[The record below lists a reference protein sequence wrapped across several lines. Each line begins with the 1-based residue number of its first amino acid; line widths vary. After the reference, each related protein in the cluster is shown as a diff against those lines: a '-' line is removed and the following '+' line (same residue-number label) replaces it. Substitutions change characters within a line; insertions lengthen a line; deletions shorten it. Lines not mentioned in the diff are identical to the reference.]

1 MPQVDTHLL
10 ASRDGYKTF
19 ARTPS
24 VTPQELRE
32 LEELVYGQPDDASVY
47 AALTSQSTA
56 MLRRFRSTGRY
67 ALSRI
72 VQGDRDSAGRETI
85 AVCTMIFTTAQY
97 QVIARG
103 DLWRMLHSAQLWAV
117 DLFRSGQTLA
127 LPEMSPVRRT
137 ITASDVTIFDAWMA
151 ARGRQNAV
159 AMIGANPASHQAI
172 ITLLQ
177 VLAEKD
183 LLELTWGCRLF
194 SLPSSISVASIAQRG
209 VEQNSRRVVVTPSTS
224 PTTSYGKCALALVGT
239 NGWLTSVIATP
250 VVSPKPALVVHE
262 AASREDGAPS
272 SWAKKKY
279 GRQNRFLTEAG
290 GTLLSADTYS
300 LPNLTSKKSICY
312 MIAGLLAILVIFSAL
327 LLITQ
332 FQASQEV
339 REQNFL
345 AQGAAKTACAEGEKA
360 VTANTSEEARAFAG
374 AAEAAAITSRSAAD
388 SAAKA
393 NKNSG
398 FFIVSKENDDA
409 QKAADNAKACAD
421 QAKNTEREQAQAD
434 IVTIQKN
441 IAIDEAKRAEE
452 AEGLTKDAQNSE
464 EKITSSTVADDAAKA
479 AQIAVDAA
487 KAAIGK
493 AGKYAV
499 QKNLD
504 DAQSAAQRARLAADR
519 AKTAAEQANDTVPKQ
534 SESPSIEPSTPEAS
548 IPTISTPAPQSPWNT
563 NYYIEQLKN
572 GLIKLGTCT
581 ETDIDK
587 TIGEINV
594 TILEMGEYKP
604 EEINKQVFA
613 GGKLEKAEAYNK
625 LLFIFQWTCAVLDN
639 SDRPA
644 TSQTKTI
651 WNNLTNVGTPRK
663 NLDRPKS
670 ADVQQ
675 ILEFFAHISNASIT
689 DSAIKTPAGTLSSE
703 EQANSLKNPDRV
715 TFQYDIMAPCIKFT
729 GDPINLDDLLIGNKF
744 LDMPFYSVVLIFH
757 EQFEL
762 LFKSRIEW
770 TVAYSK
776 QLKDDSE
783 SAQRENDIVRVREN
797 ASVRMRFPWEKI
809 VTTTDEKVLKIIDSC
824 KLSKL
829 AEISLIKQDLD
840 KLCKDAKN
848 SN

>member
-85 AVCTMIFTTAQY
+85 AVCTMIFTAAQY

-239 NGWLTSVIATP
+239 NGWLTSVIAAP
-250 VVSPKPALVVHE
+250 VVSPKPAQFVHE

-272 SWAKKKY
+272 SWAMKKY

-300 LPNLTSKKSICY
+300 LPDLTSKKSICY
-312 MIAGLLAILVIFSAL
+312 MIAGLLAILVIFGAF

-339 REQNFL
+339 REQNVL

-398 FFIVSKENDDA
+398 FFVVSKENDDA

-452 AEGLTKDAQNSE
+452 AEGLTKDAQTYQ

-479 AQIAVDAA
+479 AKIAADTA
-487 KAAIGK
+487 KDAIGK

-519 AKTAAEQANDTVPKQ
+519 AKAAAEQANDTVPKQ
-534 SESPSIEPSTPEAS
+534 SDSPSIEPSTPEAS
-548 IPTISTPAPQSPWNT
+548 IPAISTPVPLKPWDT
-563 NYYIEQLKN
+563 KSYIDKLKK
-572 GLIKLGTCT
+572 GLEKLGVCT

-587 TIGEINV
+587 TIGDIQV
-594 TILEMGEYKP
+594 TIDEMGKYEQGD
-604 EEINKQVFA
+604 INKQVFA
-613 GGKLEKAEAYNK
+613 GDSQVKKTEYND
-625 LLFIFQWTCAVLDN
+625 LLFVFRWTLEVLDA
-639 SDRPA
+639 SDRIPLDKIQSIWKIL
-644 TSQTKTI
+644 TTVSQKDSRP
-651 WNNLTNVGTPRK
+651 NPECVGYIEDFFT
-663 NLDRPKS
+663 
-670 ADVQQ
+670 Q
-675 ILEFFAHISNASIT
+675 IVSASIT
-689 DSAIKTPAGTLSSE
+689 DSAIKTPAGTLSPK
-703 EQANSLKNPDRV
+703 EQANSLKNPDRC
-715 TFQYDIMAPCIKFT
+715 TFQYNIKAPCNNFT
-729 GDPINLDDLLIGNKF
+729 GDPINLDDLLKGNEF
-744 LDMPFYSVVLIFH
+744 LKMPFYSVVLIFH

-762 LFKSRIEW
+762 LFDSRINIAKKIAE
-770 TVAYSK
+770 AKNDSK
-776 QLKDDSE
+776 SERAEKHFPCDKLNTEILKKIE
-783 SAQRENDIVRVREN
+783 TIKLEKLIVI
-797 ASVRMRFPWEKI
+797 S
-809 VTTTDEKVLKIIDSC
+809 LKIRELNLLCNDS
-824 KLSKL
+824 KK
-829 AEISLIKQDLD
+829 
-840 KLCKDAKN
+840 

>member
-85 AVCTMIFTTAQY
+85 AVCTMIFTAAQY

-117 DLFRSGQTLA
+117 DLFRSGQPIA
-127 LPEMSPVRRT
+127 LPDMSPVRRT

-239 NGWLTSVIATP
+239 NGWLTSVIAAP
-250 VVSPKPALVVHE
+250 VVSPKPAQFVHE
-262 AASREDGAPS
+262 AASREDRAPS
-272 SWAKKKY
+272 SWAMKKY

-300 LPNLTSKKSICY
+300 LPDLTSKKSICY
-312 MIAGLLAILVIFSAL
+312 MIAGLLAILVIFGAF

-339 REQNFL
+339 REQNVL

-398 FFIVSKENDDA
+398 FFVVSNENDDA
-409 QKAADNAKACAD
+409 QKAADNAKACSD

-452 AEGLTKDAQNSE
+452 AEGLTKDAQTYQ

-479 AQIAVDAA
+479 AKIAADTA
-487 KAAIGK
+487 KDAIGK

-534 SESPSIEPSTPEAS
+534 SDSPSIEPSTPEAS
-548 IPTISTPAPQSPWNT
+548 IPATSTPVPLKLWDTQF
-563 NYYIEQLKN
+563 YIEELKN
-572 GLIKLGTCT
+572 GLKKLGTCT
-581 ETDIDK
+581 ETEIVK
-587 TIGEINV
+587 TIGDIQV
-594 TILEMGEYKP
+594 TIDEMGKYEQGD
-604 EEINKQVFA
+604 INKQVFA
-613 GGKLEKAEAYNK
+613 GDSQAKKTKYND
-625 LLFIFQWTCAVLDN
+625 LLFVFRWTWEVLEN
-639 SDRPA
+639 SALLERIALDKIQSIWKILTTVSQKDLRPDPEC
-644 TSQTKTI
+644 
-651 WNNLTNVGTPRK
+651 VGYIEDFFK
-663 NLDRPKS
+663 
-670 ADVQQ
+670 Q
-675 ILEFFAHISNASIT
+675 IVSASIT
-689 DSAIKTPAGTLSSE
+689 DSAINTPAGTGPSTNE
-703 EQANSLKNPDRV
+703 ENSLGDLNPCTFKYIPMTCMKV
-715 TFQYDIMAPCIKFT
+715 TD
-729 GDPINLDDLLIGNKF
+729 DPIRLDDLLLKEKEF
-744 LDMPFYSVVLIFH
+744 LEMPFYSVVLIFH
-757 EQFEL
+757 EQFEA
-762 LFKSRIEW
+762 LFDSRIII
-770 TVAYSK
+770 AK
-776 QLKDDSE
+776 
-783 SAQRENDIVRVREN
+783 
-797 ASVRMRFPWEKI
+797 KI
-809 VTTTDEKVLKIIDSC
+809 P
-824 KLSKL
+824 
-829 AEISLIKQDLD
+829 
-840 KLCKDAKN
+840 DAKN
-848 SN
+848 DSKSESKRAVKQFPCDKLNTNILKKIENIKLEKLNVISLKIRELNSLCNDSKKSN

>member
-85 AVCTMIFTTAQY
+85 AVCTMIFTAAQY

-117 DLFRSGQTLA
+117 DLFRSGQPIA
-127 LPEMSPVRRT
+127 LPDMSPVRRT

-239 NGWLTSVIATP
+239 NGWLTSVIAAP
-250 VVSPKPALVVHE
+250 VVSPKPAQFVHE
-262 AASREDGAPS
+262 AASREDRAPS
-272 SWAKKKY
+272 SWAMKKY

-300 LPNLTSKKSICY
+300 LPDLTSKKSICY
-312 MIAGLLAILVIFSAL
+312 MIAGLLAILVIFGAF

-339 REQNFL
+339 REQNVL
-345 AQGAAKTACAEGEKA
+345 AQSAAKTACAEGEKA

-421 QAKNTEREQAQAD
+421 QAKNTEVEQAQAD

-487 KAAIGK
+487 KEAIGK

-519 AKTAAEQANDTVPKQ
+519 AKAAAEQANDTVRKQ
-534 SESPSIEPSTPEAS
+534 SDSPSIEPSTPEAS
-548 IPTISTPAPQSPWNT
+548 IPATSTPVPLKLWDTQF
-563 NYYIEQLKN
+563 YIEELKN
-572 GLIKLGTCT
+572 GLKKLGTCT
-581 ETDIDK
+581 ETEIVK
-587 TIGEINV
+587 TIGDIQV
-594 TILEMGEYKP
+594 TIDEMGKYEQGD
-604 EEINKQVFA
+604 INKQVFA
-613 GGKLEKAEAYNK
+613 GDSQAKKTKYND
-625 LLFIFQWTCAVLDN
+625 LLFVFRWTWEVLEN
-639 SDRPA
+639 SALLERIALDKIQSIWKILTTVSQKDLRPDPEC
-644 TSQTKTI
+644 
-651 WNNLTNVGTPRK
+651 VGYIEDFFK
-663 NLDRPKS
+663 
-670 ADVQQ
+670 Q
-675 ILEFFAHISNASIT
+675 IVSASIT
-689 DSAIKTPAGTLSSE
+689 DSAINTPAGTGPSTNE
-703 EQANSLKNPDRV
+703 ENSLGDLNPCTFKYIPMPCMKV
-715 TFQYDIMAPCIKFT
+715 TD
-729 GDPINLDDLLIGNKF
+729 DPIRLDDLLLKEKEF
-744 LDMPFYSVVLIFH
+744 LEMPFYSVVLIFH
-757 EQFEL
+757 EQFEA
-762 LFKSRIEW
+762 LFDSRIII
-770 TVAYSK
+770 AK
-776 QLKDDSE
+776 
-783 SAQRENDIVRVREN
+783 
-797 ASVRMRFPWEKI
+797 KI
-809 VTTTDEKVLKIIDSC
+809 P
-824 KLSKL
+824 
-829 AEISLIKQDLD
+829 
-840 KLCKDAKN
+840 DAKN
-848 SN
+848 DSKSESKRAVKQFPCDKLNTNILKKIENIKLEKLNVISLKIRELNSLCNDSKKSN

>member
-85 AVCTMIFTTAQY
+85 AVCTMIFTAAQY

-103 DLWRMLHSAQLWAV
+103 DLWRMLHSSQLWAV

-250 VVSPKPALVVHE
+250 VVSPKPAQFVHE

-272 SWAKKKY
+272 SWAMKKY

-300 LPNLTSKKSICY
+300 LPDLTSKKSICY
-312 MIAGLLAILVIFSAL
+312 MIAGLLAILVIFGAF

-339 REQNFL
+339 REQNVL

-398 FFIVSKENDDA
+398 FFVVSKENDDA

-452 AEGLTKDAQNSE
+452 AEGRTKDAQTFQ
-464 EKITSSTVADDAAKA
+464 EKNTSSTVADDAAKA
-479 AQIAVDAA
+479 AQIAADTA
-487 KAAIGK
+487 KDAIGK

-534 SESPSIEPSTPEAS
+534 SDSPSIEPSTPEAS
-548 IPTISTPAPQSPWNT
+548 IPAMSTPVPQSPWKT
-563 NYYIEQLKN
+563 NHYIKQLKD
-572 GLIKLGTCT
+572 GLIKLGEGT

-604 EEINKQVFA
+604 EDINKLVFA
-613 GGKLEKAEAYNK
+613 GDSQAKKTEYND
-625 LLFIFQWTCAVLDN
+625 LLFVFRWTLEVLEN
-639 SDRPA
+639 SDHLKSIDLDKIKSIWKILTTVSQKDSRP
-644 TSQTKTI
+644 
-651 WNNLTNVGTPRK
+651 NPLDVGYIDDFFT
-663 NLDRPKS
+663 
-670 ADVQQ
+670 Q
-675 ILEFFAHISNASIT
+675 IVLASIT
-689 DSAIKTPAGTLSSE
+689 DSAIEAPAGTGSSTNE
-703 EQANSLKNPDRV
+703 GNSLGDLNRC
-715 TFQYDIMAPCIKFT
+715 TFKYIPMPCMKLT
-729 GDPINLDDLLIGNKF
+729 DDPIRLDDLLKEKEF
-744 LDMPFYSVVLIFH
+744 LEMPFYSVVLIFH
-757 EQFEL
+757 EQFEA
-762 LFKSRIEW
+762 LFDSRIII
-770 TVAYSK
+770 AK
-776 QLKDDSE
+776 
-783 SAQRENDIVRVREN
+783 
-797 ASVRMRFPWEKI
+797 KI
-809 VTTTDEKVLKIIDSC
+809 P
-824 KLSKL
+824 
-829 AEISLIKQDLD
+829 
-840 KLCKDAKN
+840 DAKN
-848 SN
+848 DSKSESKRAEKQFPCDKLNTNILKKIENIKLEKLNVISLKIRELNSLCNDSKKSN

>member
-85 AVCTMIFTTAQY
+85 AVCTMIFTAAQY

-117 DLFRSGQTLA
+117 DLFRSGQPLA
-127 LPEMSPVRRT
+127 LPDMSPVRRT

-239 NGWLTSVIATP
+239 NGWLTSVIAAP
-250 VVSPKPALVVHE
+250 VVSPKPAQFVHE

-272 SWAKKKY
+272 SWAMKKY

-300 LPNLTSKKSICY
+300 LPDLTSKKSICY
-312 MIAGLLAILVIFSAL
+312 MIAGLLAILVIFGAF

-339 REQNFL
+339 REQNVL

-398 FFIVSKENDDA
+398 FFVVSKENDDA

-452 AEGLTKDAQNSE
+452 AEGLTKDAQTYQ

-479 AQIAVDAA
+479 AKIAADTA
-487 KAAIGK
+487 KDAIGK

-534 SESPSIEPSTPEAS
+534 SDSPSIEPSTPEAS
-548 IPTISTPAPQSPWNT
+548 IPAISTPVPLKLWDT
-563 NYYIEQLKN
+563 KFYIIELKN
-572 GLIKLGTCT
+572 GLKKLGERT

-587 TIGEINV
+587 TIGEIYA
-594 TILEMGEYKP
+594 TIHKIGEYKP
-604 EEINKQVFA
+604 EEINKQVFV
-613 GGKLEKAEAYNK
+613 GDNDENAETYNK
-625 LLFIFQWTCAVLDN
+625 FLFIFQWTCKILEN
-639 SDRPA
+639 SDHSGLEQIEK
-644 TSQTKTI
+644 TTI
-651 WNNLTNVGTPRK
+651 WNNLTKLGTSGK
-663 NLDRPKS
+663 KLDRPKTVYVEEI
-670 ADVQQ
+670 VQ
-675 ILEFFAHISNASIT
+675 FFNTITNASIT
-689 DSAIKTPAGTLSSE
+689 DSAIEAPAGTGSSTNDR
-703 EQANSLKNPDRV
+703 NSLGDLNRC
-715 TFQYDIMAPCIKFT
+715 TFKYIPMPCMKLT
-729 GDPINLDDLLIGNKF
+729 DDPIRLDDLLEKKEF
-744 LDMPFYSVVLIFH
+744 LEMPFYSVVLIFH
-757 EQFEL
+757 EQFEV
-762 LFKSRIEW
+762 LFDSRIII
-770 TVAYSK
+770 AKKIADAMNDSK
-776 QLKDDSE
+776 SANKRPEKQFPCDKLNTNILKKI
-783 SAQRENDIVRVREN
+783 ENIKL
-797 ASVRMRFPWEKI
+797 EKLNVI
-809 VTTTDEKVLKIIDSC
+809 SLKIRELNSLCNDS
-824 KLSKL
+824 KK
-829 AEISLIKQDLD
+829 
-840 KLCKDAKN
+840 

>member
-85 AVCTMIFTTAQY
+85 AVCTMIFTAAQY

-117 DLFRSGQTLA
+117 DLFRSGQPIA
-127 LPEMSPVRRT
+127 LPDMSPVRRT

-250 VVSPKPALVVHE
+250 VVSPKPAQVVHE

-312 MIAGLLAILVIFSAL
+312 MIAGLLAILVIFSAF

-339 REQNFL
+339 REQNVL
-345 AQGAAKTACAEGEKA
+345 AQSAAKTACAEGEKA

-452 AEGLTKDAQNSE
+452 AEGLTKDAQTYQ

-479 AQIAVDAA
+479 AKIAADTA
-487 KAAIGK
+487 KDAIGK

-534 SESPSIEPSTPEAS
+534 SDSPSIEPSTPEAS
-548 IPTISTPAPQSPWNT
+548 IPATSTPVPLKLWDTQF
-563 NYYIEQLKN
+563 YIEELKN
-572 GLIKLGTCT
+572 GLKKLGTCT
-581 ETDIDK
+581 ETEIVK
-587 TIGEINV
+587 TIGDIQV
-594 TILEMGEYKP
+594 TIDEMGKYEQGD
-604 EEINKQVFA
+604 INKQVFA
-613 GGKLEKAEAYNK
+613 GDSQAKKTKYND
-625 LLFIFQWTCAVLDN
+625 LLFVFRWTWEVLEN
-639 SDRPA
+639 SALLERIALDKIQSIWKILTTVSQKDLRPDPEC
-644 TSQTKTI
+644 
-651 WNNLTNVGTPRK
+651 VGYIEDFFK
-663 NLDRPKS
+663 
-670 ADVQQ
+670 Q
-675 ILEFFAHISNASIT
+675 IVSASIT
-689 DSAIKTPAGTLSSE
+689 DSAINTPAGTGPSTNE
-703 EQANSLKNPDRV
+703 ENSLGDLNPCTFKYIPMPCMKV
-715 TFQYDIMAPCIKFT
+715 TD
-729 GDPINLDDLLIGNKF
+729 DPIRLDDLLLKEKEF
-744 LDMPFYSVVLIFH
+744 LEMPFYSVVLIFH
-757 EQFEL
+757 EQFEA
-762 LFKSRIEW
+762 LFDSRIII
-770 TVAYSK
+770 AK
-776 QLKDDSE
+776 
-783 SAQRENDIVRVREN
+783 
-797 ASVRMRFPWEKI
+797 KI
-809 VTTTDEKVLKIIDSC
+809 P
-824 KLSKL
+824 
-829 AEISLIKQDLD
+829 
-840 KLCKDAKN
+840 DAKN
-848 SN
+848 DSKSESKRAVKQFPCDKLNTNILKKIENIKLEKLNVISLKIRELNSLCNDSKKSN

>member
-85 AVCTMIFTTAQY
+85 AVCTMIFTAAQY

-117 DLFRSGQTLA
+117 DLFRSGQPLA
-127 LPEMSPVRRT
+127 LPDMSPVRRT

-250 VVSPKPALVVHE
+250 VVSPKPAQFVHE

-272 SWAKKKY
+272 SWAMKKY

-300 LPNLTSKKSICY
+300 LPDLTSKKSICY
-312 MIAGLLAILVIFSAL
+312 MIAGLLAILVIFGAF

-339 REQNFL
+339 REQNVL

-398 FFIVSKENDDA
+398 FFVVSKENDDA

-452 AEGLTKDAQNSE
+452 AEGRTKDAHTYH
-464 EKITSSTVADDAAKA
+464 EKITSSKVADDAAKA
-479 AQIAVDAA
+479 AQIAADTA
-487 KAAIGK
+487 KDAIGK

-534 SESPSIEPSTPEAS
+534 SDSPSIEPSTPEAS
-548 IPTISTPAPQSPWNT
+548 IPAMSTPVPLKLWDTQF
-563 NYYIEQLKN
+563 YIEELKN
-572 GLIKLGTCT
+572 GLKKLGTCT
-581 ETDIDK
+581 ETEIVK
-587 TIGEINV
+587 TIGDIQV
-594 TILEMGEYKP
+594 TIDEMGKYEQGD
-604 EEINKQVFA
+604 INKQVFA
-613 GGKLEKAEAYNK
+613 GDSQAKKTKYND
-625 LLFIFQWTCAVLDN
+625 LLFVFRWTWEVLEN
-639 SDRPA
+639 SALLERIALDKIQSIWKILTTVSQKDLRPDPVC
-644 TSQTKTI
+644 
-651 WNNLTNVGTPRK
+651 VGYIEDFFK
-663 NLDRPKS
+663 
-670 ADVQQ
+670 Q
-675 ILEFFAHISNASIT
+675 IVSASIT
-689 DSAIKTPAGTLSSE
+689 DSAINTPAGTGPSTNE
-703 EQANSLKNPDRV
+703 GNSLGC
-715 TFQYDIMAPCIKFT
+715 TFKYIPLPCMKLT
-729 GDPINLDDLLIGNKF
+729 DDPIRLDDLLLEKEEHFIG
-744 LDMPFYSVVLIFH
+744 LPFYSVVLIFH
-757 EQFEL
+757 EQFEV
-762 LFKSRIEW
+762 LFESRIII
-770 TVAYSK
+770 AKKIADAMNDSK
-776 QLKDDSE
+776 SASKRPEKQFPCDKLNTNILKKI
-783 SAQRENDIVRVREN
+783 ENIKL
-797 ASVRMRFPWEKI
+797 EKLNVI
-809 VTTTDEKVLKIIDSC
+809 SLKIRELNSLCNDS
-824 KLSKL
+824 KK
-829 AEISLIKQDLD
+829 
-840 KLCKDAKN
+840 

>member
-85 AVCTMIFTTAQY
+85 AVCTMIFTAAQY

-103 DLWRMLHSAQLWAV
+103 DLWRMLHSSQLWAV

-239 NGWLTSVIATP
+239 NGWLTSVIAAP
-250 VVSPKPALVVHE
+250 VVSPKPAQFVHE

-272 SWAKKKY
+272 SWAMKKY
-279 GRQNRFLTEAG
+279 GRQSRFLTEAG

-300 LPNLTSKKSICY
+300 LPDLTSKKSICY
-312 MIAGLLAILVIFSAL
+312 MIAGLLAILVIFGAF

-339 REQNFL
+339 REQNVL

-398 FFIVSKENDDA
+398 FFVVSKENDDA

-452 AEGLTKDAQNSE
+452 AEGLTKDAQTYQ

-479 AQIAVDAA
+479 AKIAADTA
-487 KAAIGK
+487 KDAIGK

-534 SESPSIEPSTPEAS
+534 SDSPSIEPSTPEAS
-548 IPTISTPAPQSPWNT
+548 IPAISTPVPLKPWDT
-563 NYYIEQLKN
+563 QFYIKELKI
-572 GLIKLGTCT
+572 GLKKLGERT

-587 TIGEINV
+587 TIDEIYA
-594 TILEMGEYKP
+594 TIHKIGEYKP
-604 EEINKQVFA
+604 EEINKQVFV
-613 GGKLEKAEAYNK
+613 GDNEEYAEAYNK
-625 LLFIFQWTCAVLDN
+625 FLFIFQWACKVLEN
-639 SDRPA
+639 LDRSGLEGIKK
-644 TSQTKTI
+644 TTI
-651 WNNLTNVGTPRK
+651 WNNLTKLGTPGK
-663 NLDRPKS
+663 NLNRPKNI
-670 ADVQQ
+670 DVEE
-675 ILEFFAHISNASIT
+675 IVEFFNTITNASIT
-689 DSAIKTPAGTLSSE
+689 DSAINTPAGTGPPTNE
-703 EQANSLKNPDRV
+703 WNSLGDLNRC
-715 TFQYDIMAPCIKFT
+715 TFKYIPIPCIKLT
-729 GDPINLDDLLIGNKF
+729 DDPIRLDDLLLEKEEHFIG
-744 LDMPFYSVVLIFH
+744 LPFYSVVLIFH
-757 EQFEL
+757 EQFEA
-762 LFKSRIEW
+762 LFDSRIII
-770 TVAYSK
+770 AK
-776 QLKDDSE
+776 
-783 SAQRENDIVRVREN
+783 
-797 ASVRMRFPWEKI
+797 KI
-809 VTTTDEKVLKIIDSC
+809 P
-824 KLSKL
+824 
-829 AEISLIKQDLD
+829 
-840 KLCKDAKN
+840 DAKN
-848 SN
+848 DSKSESKRAEKQFPCDKLNTDILKEIEKIKLRKLNVISVKIRDLNSLCNDAKKSN